1 MNIAEQSSAT
11 GSHRS
16 VSNDRIEGFL
26 RSKQNLIVAAI
37 CSYAFL
43 RILIFCAGF
52 PLFNTLDEQDHLKT
66 VRNYSRGMVPGK
78 VSPLSDSDMA
88 RVFALYGSPEY
99 LISRQRLHAVG
110 MDVPVPELAP
120 QVRELQFERRF
131 NYWLTQ
137 PVTEAQSPPV
147 Y

>member
-1 MNIAEQSSAT
+1 M
-11 GSHRS
+11 
-16 VSNDRIEGFL
+16 
-26 RSKQNLIVAAI
+26 
-37 CSYAFL
+37 

-78 VSPLSDSDMA
+78 VSPLSDPDMA

-110 MDVPVPELAP
+110 MDVPVRSL
-120 QVRELQFERRF
+120 RRRCGSC
-131 NYWLTQ
+131 NLRG
-137 PVTEAQSPPV
+137 ALIIG
-147 Y
+147 